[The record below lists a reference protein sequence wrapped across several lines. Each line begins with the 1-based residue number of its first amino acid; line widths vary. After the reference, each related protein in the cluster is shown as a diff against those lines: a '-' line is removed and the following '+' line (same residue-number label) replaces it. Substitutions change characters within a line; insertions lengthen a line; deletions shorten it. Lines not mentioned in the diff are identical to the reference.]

1 MTEVRIVPRVRTETQ
16 TIETPVSKCG
26 DNWFSTI
33 KIRAPYKGT
42 DMAFRTLHS
51 LGDPDQVESFDPM
64 FIEEMN
70 GDHFRITAF
79 TRGHA
84 RSLTSKQQTNVQT
97 MLDRAARYLR
107 DAAGIATA
115 WRTGFATTRAGTV
128 PPWPLNGQPKAP
140 VNNLMEEGHRR
151 DQDKHK
157 KLVRSALKNLR
168 CAEEV
173 AKKATIRA
181 RNKDKHQGR
190 RFGNVGLGPLSP
202 NDPMP
207 GLLDPDALM
216 PELDIQESSIA
227 RLDLPGNVTTNFNPI
242 DEREEPEGS
251 DLEDGEIILDEEPLD
266 EIEED
271 QAPAPVAKK
280 KKDNTLL
287 FAGAAALGILAL
299 KGR

>member
-26 DNWFSTI
+26 DNWFKSV

-42 DMAFRTLHS
+42 DMAFRTLPS
-51 LGDPDQVESFDPM
+51 LGDPGQVESFDEI
-64 FIEEMN
+64 FIEEIR
-70 GDHFRITAF
+70 GDHARISAF
-79 TRGHA
+79 AQEYAG
-84 RSLTSKQQTNVQT
+84 SLTSKQQANLQT

-107 DAAGIATA
+107 DAAAVAAA
-115 WRTGFATTRAGTV
+115 WGTGFATTRAGTV
-128 PPWPLNGQPKAP
+128 PAWPLNGSPKVP
-140 VNNLMEEGHRR
+140 VSNLVEEGHRR

-173 AKKATIRA
+173 AKKATIRT
-181 RNKDKHQGR
+181 RNKERRRGR
-190 RFGNVGLGPLSP
+190 RFGEVASFNPSGTIPGNSVPDLPEPAVAEFMPSEPLVAKLAE
-202 NDPMP
+202 DEEI
-207 GLLDPDALM
+207 DA
-216 PELDIQESSIA
+216 ELDDSEIV
-227 RLDLPGNVTTNFNPI
+227 LD
-242 DEREEPEGS
+242 DEAE
-251 DLEDGEIILDEEPLD
+251 D

-271 QAPAPVAKK
+271 LAPIPVAKKK

-287 FAGAAALGILAL
+287 MAGAAALGILAL